1 MRKIKFIV
9 VTSLFIFILS
19 SCGSD
24 KLEVTHYLLN
34 SEQKYTI
41 DATKK
46 SLTDFTN
53 LYPKDTRSGAQK
65 LLESLQNDVHLQ
77 ESEMKPEGFDVGTL
91 SITSIEP
98 KYDKLIM
105 TLLSSVSVKNLQM
118 IFEYDTGD
126 IEKAKVIYVPS
137 GYRIQFC
144 IGLPTNAKRI
154 RLRNFTSEKA
164 DYTFVKTSEVFT
176 EITNQSSIKAKR
188 LSNNTIWFND
198 KPGYYFITSEYDKI
212 LDEVHLSG
220 KGSFVTANGFCK
232 IIRVEVDYGK

>member
-9 VTSLFIFILS
+9 ITSLFMFILL
-19 SCGSD
+19 SCGSN
-24 KLEVTHYLLN
+24 KLEVTHYLLS

-46 SLTDFTN
+46 SLTDFTD
-53 LYPKDTRSGAQK
+53 LYPKDTRSDAQK

-77 ESEMKPEGFDVGTL
+77 ESDVEPEGFDVGTL

-105 TLLSSVSVKNLQM
+105 TLLSSVSDKNLQM

-126 IEKAKVIYVPS
+126 IEKAKVVYVPS
-137 GYRIQFC
+137 GYRIQFS
-144 IGLPTNAKRI
+144 ISLPTDAKRI

-198 KPGYYFITSEYDKI
+198 KPGYYFITSEYDKV
-212 LDEVHLSG
+212 LDEVYLSG

>member
-9 VTSLFIFILS
+9 ITSLFIFILS
-19 SCGSD
+19 SCGSN
-24 KLEVTHYLLN
+24 KLEVTHYLLS

-46 SLTDFTN
+46 SLTDFTD
-53 LYPKDTRSGAQK
+53 LYPKDTLSDAQK

-77 ESEMKPEGFDVGTL
+77 ESDTEPEGFDVGTL

-126 IEKAKVIYVPS
+126 TEKAKVVYVPS
-137 GYRIQFC
+137 GYRIQFS
-144 IGLPTNAKRI
+144 ISLPTDAKRI
-154 RLRNFTSEKA
+154 RLHNFTSEKA

-198 KPGYYFITSEYDKI
+198 KPGYYFITSDYDKI
-212 LDEVHLSG
+212 LDEVYLSG

>member
-9 VTSLFIFILS
+9 ITSLFIFILS
-19 SCGSD
+19 SCGSN
-24 KLEVTHYLLN
+24 KLEVTHYLLS

-46 SLTDFTN
+46 SLTDFTD
-53 LYPKDTRSGAQK
+53 LYPKDTRSDAQK

-77 ESEMKPEGFDVGTL
+77 ESDTEPEGFDVGTL

-126 IEKAKVIYVPS
+126 TEKAKVVYVPS
-137 GYRIQFC
+137 GYRIQFS
-144 IGLPTNAKRI
+144 ISLPTDAKRI
-154 RLRNFTSEKA
+154 RLHNFTSEKA

-176 EITNQSSIKAKR
+176 ELTNQSSIKAKR

-198 KPGYYFITSEYDKI
+198 KPGYYFITSDYDKI
-212 LDEVHLSG
+212 LDEVYLSG

>member
-9 VTSLFIFILS
+9 ITSLFVFILS
-19 SCGSD
+19 SCGSN
-24 KLEVTHYLLN
+24 KLEVTHYLLS

-46 SLTDFTN
+46 SLTDFTD
-53 LYPKDTRSGAQK
+53 LYPKDTRSDAQK

-77 ESEMKPEGFDVGTL
+77 EPNMEPEGFDVGTL

-126 IEKAKVIYVPS
+126 IEKAKVVYVPS
-137 GYRIQFC
+137 GYRIQFS
-144 IGLPTNAKRI
+144 ISLPTDAKRI
-154 RLRNFTSEKA
+154 ILRNFTSEKA
-164 DYTFVKTSEVFT
+164 DYTFVKTSEVFK
-176 EITNQSSIKAKR
+176 ELTNQSSIKAKR

-198 KPGYYFITSEYDKI
+198 KPGYYFITSEYDKV
-212 LDEVHLSG
+212 LDEVYLSG

>member
-9 VTSLFIFILS
+9 IISLFMFILL
-19 SCGSD
+19 SCGSN
-24 KLEVTHYLLN
+24 KLEVTHYLLS

-46 SLTDFTN
+46 SLTDFTD
-53 LYPKDTRSGAQK
+53 LYPKDTRSDAQK

-77 ESEMKPEGFDVGTL
+77 ESDVEPEGFDVGTL

-126 IEKAKVIYVPS
+126 IEKAKVVYVPS
-137 GYRIQFC
+137 GYRIQFS
-144 IGLPTNAKRI
+144 ISLPTDAKRI

-198 KPGYYFITSEYDKI
+198 KPGYYFITSEYDKV
-212 LDEVHLSG
+212 LDEVYLSG

>member
-9 VTSLFIFILS
+9 ITSLFVFILS
-19 SCGSD
+19 SCGSN
-24 KLEVTHYLLN
+24 KLEVTHYLLS

-46 SLTDFTN
+46 SLTDFTD
-53 LYPKDTRSGAQK
+53 LYPKDTRSDAQK

-77 ESEMKPEGFDVGTL
+77 ESDTEPEGFDVGTL
-91 SITSIEP
+91 SITSIET

-126 IEKAKVIYVPS
+126 IEKAKVVYVPS
-137 GYRIQFC
+137 GYRIQFS
-144 IGLPTNAKRI
+144 ISLPTDAKRI
-154 RLRNFTSEKA
+154 RLHNFTSEKA

-198 KPGYYFITSEYDKI
+198 KPGYYFITSDYDKI
-212 LDEVHLSG
+212 LDEVYLSG

>member
-1 MRKIKFIV
+1 MQ
-9 VTSLFIFILS
+9 
-19 SCGSD
+19 
-24 KLEVTHYLLN
+24 
-34 SEQKYTI
+34 QKNHW
-41 DATKK
+41 
-46 SLTDFTN
+46 TDFTD
-53 LYPKDTRSGAQK
+53 LYPKNTRSDAQK

-77 ESEMKPEGFDVGTL
+77 ESDVEPEGFDVGTL

-126 IEKAKVIYVPS
+126 IEKAKVVYVPS
-137 GYRIQFC
+137 GYRIQFS
-144 IGLPTNAKRI
+144 ISLPTDAKRI

-198 KPGYYFITSEYDKI
+198 KPGYYFITSEYDKV
-212 LDEVHLSG
+212 LDEVYLSG

>member
-9 VTSLFIFILS
+9 ITSLFVFILS
-19 SCGSD
+19 SCGSN
-24 KLEVTHYLLN
+24 KLEVTHYLLS

-46 SLTDFTN
+46 SLTDFTD
-53 LYPKDTRSGAQK
+53 LYPKDTRSDAQK

-77 ESEMKPEGFDVGTL
+77 EPNMEPEGFDVGTL

-126 IEKAKVIYVPS
+126 IEKAKVVYVPS
-137 GYRIQFC
+137 GYRIQFS
-144 IGLPTNAKRI
+144 ISLPTDAKRI

-176 EITNQSSIKAKR
+176 ELTNQSSIKTKR

-198 KPGYYFITSEYDKI
+198 KPGYYFITSEYDKV
-212 LDEVHLSG
+212 LDEVYLSG

>member
-1 MRKIKFIV
+1 M
-9 VTSLFIFILS
+9 
-19 SCGSD
+19 
-24 KLEVTHYLLN
+24 
-34 SEQKYTI
+34 
-41 DATKK
+41 
-46 SLTDFTN
+46 
-53 LYPKDTRSGAQK
+53 
-65 LLESLQNDVHLQ
+65 LESLQNDVHLQ
-77 ESEMKPEGFDVGTL
+77 ESDTEPEGFDVGTL

-126 IEKAKVIYVPS
+126 TEKAKVVYVPS
-137 GYRIQFC
+137 GYRIQFS
-144 IGLPTNAKRI
+144 ISLPTDAKRI
-154 RLRNFTSEKA
+154 RLHNFTSEKA

-198 KPGYYFITSEYDKI
+198 KPGYYFITSDYDKI
-212 LDEVHLSG
+212 LDEVYLSG

-232 IIRVEVDYGK
+232 IIHVEVDYGK

>member
-19 SCGSD
+19 SCGSS

-46 SLTDFTN
+46 SLTDFTD
-53 LYPKDTRSGAQK
+53 LYPKDTRSDAKK

-77 ESEMKPEGFDVGTL
+77 ESEVEPEGFDVGTL
-91 SITSIEP
+91 SITSVEP
-98 KYDKLIM
+98 KYNKLIM

-118 IFEYDTGD
+118 IFEYDTGA

-144 IGLPTNAKRI
+144 ISLPKNAKRI

-164 DYTFVKTSEVFT
+164 DYTFVLSLIHISEPT
-176 EITNQSSIKAKR
+176 R
-188 LSNNTIWFND
+188 
-198 KPGYYFITSEYDKI
+198 P
-212 LDEVHLSG
+212 
-220 KGSFVTANGFCK
+220 
-232 IIRVEVDYGK
+232 

>member
-9 VTSLFIFILS
+9 ITSLFVFILS
-19 SCGSD
+19 SCGSN
-24 KLEVTHYLLN
+24 KLEVTHYLLS

-46 SLTDFTN
+46 SLTDFTD
-53 LYPKDTRSGAQK
+53 LYPKDTRSDAQK

-77 ESEMKPEGFDVGTL
+77 EPNMEPEGFDVGTL

-98 KYDKLIM
+98 KYDKLII

-126 IEKAKVIYVPS
+126 IEKAKVVYVPS
-137 GYRIQFC
+137 GYRIQFS
-144 IGLPTNAKRI
+144 ISLPTDAKRI

-176 EITNQSSIKAKR
+176 ELTNQSSIKAKR

-198 KPGYYFITSEYDKI
+198 KPGYYFITSEYGKV
-212 LDEVHLSG
+212 LDEVYLSG

>member
-9 VTSLFIFILS
+9 ITSLFVFILS
-19 SCGSD
+19 SCGSN
-24 KLEVTHYLLN
+24 KLEVTHYLLS

-46 SLTDFTN
+46 SLTDFTD
-53 LYPKDTRSGAQK
+53 LYPKDTRSDAQK

-77 ESEMKPEGFDVGTL
+77 EPNMEPEGFDVGTL

-98 KYDKLIM
+98 KYDKLTM

-126 IEKAKVIYVPS
+126 IEKAKVVYVPS
-137 GYRIQFC
+137 GYRIQFS
-144 IGLPTNAKRI
+144 ISLPTDAKRI

-176 EITNQSSIKAKR
+176 ELTNQSSIKAKR

-198 KPGYYFITSEYDKI
+198 KPGYYFITSEYDKV
-212 LDEVHLSG
+212 LDEVYLSG

>member
-9 VTSLFIFILS
+9 ITSLFVFILS
-19 SCGSD
+19 SCGSN
-24 KLEVTHYLLN
+24 KLEVTHYLLS

-46 SLTDFTN
+46 SLTDFTD
-53 LYPKDTRSGAQK
+53 LYPKDTRSDAQK

-77 ESEMKPEGFDVGTL
+77 EPNMEPEGFDVGTL

-118 IFEYDTGD
+118 IFEYDTDD
-126 IEKAKVIYVPS
+126 IEKAKVVYVPS
-137 GYRIQFC
+137 GYRIQFS
-144 IGLPTNAKRI
+144 ISLPTDAKRI

-176 EITNQSSIKAKR
+176 ELTNQSSIKAKR

-198 KPGYYFITSEYDKI
+198 KPGYYFITSEYDKV
-212 LDEVHLSG
+212 LDEVYLSG

>member
-1 MRKIKFIV
+1 
-9 VTSLFIFILS
+9 
-19 SCGSD
+19 
-24 KLEVTHYLLN
+24 
-34 SEQKYTI
+34 
-41 DATKK
+41 
-46 SLTDFTN
+46 
-53 LYPKDTRSGAQK
+53 
-65 LLESLQNDVHLQ
+65 
-77 ESEMKPEGFDVGTL
+77 MKPEGFDVGTL

-164 DYTFVKTSEVFT
+164 DYTFVKTAEVFT

-188 LSNNTIWFND
+188 LSNNTLWFND

-220 KGSFVTANGFCK
+220 KGSFVTANGFYK

>member
-9 VTSLFIFILS
+9 ITSLFIFILS
-19 SCGSD
+19 SCGSN
-24 KLEVTHYLLN
+24 KLEVTHYLLS

-46 SLTDFTN
+46 SLTDFTD
-53 LYPKDTRSGAQK
+53 LYPKDTRSDAQK

-77 ESEMKPEGFDVGTL
+77 EFDTEPEGFDVGTL

-126 IEKAKVIYVPS
+126 TEKAKVVCVPS
-137 GYRIQFC
+137 GYRIQFS
-144 IGLPTNAKRI
+144 ISLPTDAKRI

-176 EITNQSSIKAKR
+176 ELTNQSSIKAKR

-198 KPGYYFITSEYDKI
+198 KPGYYFITSEYDKV
-212 LDEVHLSG
+212 LDEVYLSG

>member
-9 VTSLFIFILS
+9 ITSLFMFILL
-19 SCGSD
+19 SCGSN
-24 KLEVTHYLLN
+24 KLEVTHYLLS

-46 SLTDFTN
+46 SLTDFTD
-53 LYPKDTRSGAQK
+53 LYPKDTRSDAQK
-65 LLESLQNDVHLQ
+65 LLESLQNYVHLQ
-77 ESEMKPEGFDVGTL
+77 ESDVEPEGFDVGTL

-126 IEKAKVIYVPS
+126 IEKAKVVYVPS
-137 GYRIQFC
+137 GYRIQFS
-144 IGLPTNAKRI
+144 ISLPTDAKRI

-176 EITNQSSIKAKR
+176 KITNQSSIKAKR

-198 KPGYYFITSEYDKI
+198 KPGYYFITSEYDKV
-212 LDEVHLSG
+212 LDEVYLSG

>member
-9 VTSLFIFILS
+9 ITSLFIFILS
-19 SCGSD
+19 SCGSN
-24 KLEVTHYLLN
+24 KLEVTHYLLS

-46 SLTDFTN
+46 SLTDFTD
-53 LYPKDTRSGAQK
+53 LYPKDTRSDAQK

-77 ESEMKPEGFDVGTL
+77 ESDTEPEGFDVGTL

-126 IEKAKVIYVPS
+126 IEKAKVVYVPS
-137 GYRIQFC
+137 GYRIQFS
-144 IGLPTNAKRI
+144 ISLPTDAKRI
-154 RLRNFTSEKA
+154 RLHNFTSEKA

-198 KPGYYFITSEYDKI
+198 KPGYYFITSDYDKI
-212 LDEVHLSG
+212 LDEVYLSG

-232 IIRVEVDYGK
+232 IMHVEVDYGK

>member
-9 VTSLFIFILS
+9 ITSLFMFILL
-19 SCGSD
+19 SCGSN
-24 KLEVTHYLLN
+24 KLEVTHYLLS

-46 SLTDFTN
+46 SLTDFTD
-53 LYPKDTRSGAQK
+53 LYPKDTRSDAQK

-77 ESEMKPEGFDVGTL
+77 EPDMEPEGFDVGTL

-126 IEKAKVIYVPS
+126 IEKAKVVYVPS
-137 GYRIQFC
+137 GYRIQFS
-144 IGLPTNAKRI
+144 ISLPTDAKRI

-212 LDEVHLSG
+212 LDEVYLSG

>member
-1 MRKIKFIV
+1 M
-9 VTSLFIFILS
+9 
-19 SCGSD
+19 
-24 KLEVTHYLLN
+24 THYLLN

-126 IEKAKVIYVPS
+126 IEKAKVICAIWVS
-137 GYRIQFC
+137 
-144 IGLPTNAKRI
+144 
-154 RLRNFTSEKA
+154 
-164 DYTFVKTSEVFT
+164 YTILHWSSNKCKTDQ
-176 EITNQSSIKAKR
+176 IT
-188 LSNNTIWFND
+188 
-198 KPGYYFITSEYDKI
+198 
-212 LDEVHLSG
+212 
-220 KGSFVTANGFCK
+220 
-232 IIRVEVDYGK
+232 

>member
-9 VTSLFIFILS
+9 ITSLFMLILL
-19 SCGSD
+19 SCGSN
-24 KLEVTHYLLN
+24 KLEVTHYLLS

-46 SLTDFTN
+46 SLTDFTD
-53 LYPKDTRSGAQK
+53 LYPKDTRSDAQK

-77 ESEMKPEGFDVGTL
+77 ESDVEPEGFDVGTL
-91 SITSIEP
+91 LITSIEP

-126 IEKAKVIYVPS
+126 IEKAKVVYVPS
-137 GYRIQFC
+137 GYRIQFS
-144 IGLPTNAKRI
+144 ISLPTDAKRI
-154 RLRNFTSEKA
+154 RLCNFTSEKA

-198 KPGYYFITSEYDKI
+198 KPGYYFITSEYDKV
-212 LDEVHLSG
+212 LDEVYLSG

>member
-9 VTSLFIFILS
+9 ITSLFVFILS
-19 SCGSD
+19 SCGSN
-24 KLEVTHYLLN
+24 KLEVTHYLLS

-41 DATKK
+41 DETKK
-46 SLTDFTN
+46 SLTDFTD
-53 LYPKDTRSGAQK
+53 LYPKDTRSDAQK

-77 ESEMKPEGFDVGTL
+77 EPNMEPEGFDVGTL

-126 IEKAKVIYVPS
+126 IEKAKVVYVPS
-137 GYRIQFC
+137 GYRIQFS
-144 IGLPTNAKRI
+144 ISLPTDAKRI

-176 EITNQSSIKAKR
+176 ELTNQSSIKAKR

-198 KPGYYFITSEYDKI
+198 KPGYYFITSEYDKV
-212 LDEVHLSG
+212 LDEVYLSG

>member
-9 VTSLFIFILS
+9 ITSLFVFILS
-19 SCGSD
+19 SCGSN
-24 KLEVTHYLLN
+24 KLEVTHYLLS

-41 DATKK
+41 DVTKK
-46 SLTDFTN
+46 SLTDFTD
-53 LYPKDTRSGAQK
+53 LYPKDTRSDAQK

-77 ESEMKPEGFDVGTL
+77 EPNMEPEGFDVGTL

-126 IEKAKVIYVPS
+126 IEKAKVVYVPS
-137 GYRIQFC
+137 GYRIQFS
-144 IGLPTNAKRI
+144 ISLPTDAKRI

-164 DYTFVKTSEVFT
+164 DYTFVKTSVVFT
-176 EITNQSSIKAKR
+176 ELTNQSSIKAKR

-198 KPGYYFITSEYDKI
+198 KPGYYFITSEYDKV
-212 LDEVHLSG
+212 LDEVYLSG

>member
-9 VTSLFIFILS
+9 ITSLFVFILS
-19 SCGSD
+19 SCGSN
-24 KLEVTHYLLN
+24 KLEVTHYLLS

-46 SLTDFTN
+46 SLTDFTD
-53 LYPKDTRSGAQK
+53 LYPKDTRSDAQK

-77 ESEMKPEGFDVGTL
+77 ESDTEPKGFDVGTL

-126 IEKAKVIYVPS
+126 IEKAKVVYVPS
-137 GYRIQFC
+137 GYRIQFS
-144 IGLPTNAKRI
+144 ISLPTDAKRI
-154 RLRNFTSEKA
+154 RLHNFTSEKA

-198 KPGYYFITSEYDKI
+198 KPGYYFITSDYDKI
-212 LDEVHLSG
+212 LDEVYLSG

>member
-1 MRKIKFIV
+1 M
-9 VTSLFIFILS
+9 
-19 SCGSD
+19 
-24 KLEVTHYLLN
+24 E
-34 SEQKYTI
+34 
-41 DATKK
+41 
-46 SLTDFTN
+46 
-53 LYPKDTRSGAQK
+53 
-65 LLESLQNDVHLQ
+65 
-77 ESEMKPEGFDVGTL
+77 PEGFDVGTL

-126 IEKAKVIYVPS
+126 IEKAKVVYVPS
-137 GYRIQFC
+137 GYRIQFS
-144 IGLPTNAKRI
+144 ISLPTDAKRI

-176 EITNQSSIKAKR
+176 ELTNQSSIKAKR

-198 KPGYYFITSEYDKI
+198 KPGYYFITSEYDKV
-212 LDEVHLSG
+212 LDEVYLSG

>member
-9 VTSLFIFILS
+9 ITSLFMFILL
-19 SCGSD
+19 SCGSN
-24 KLEVTHYLLN
+24 KLEVTHYLLS

-46 SLTDFTN
+46 SLTDFTD
-53 LYPKDTRSGAQK
+53 LYPKDTRSDAQK

-77 ESEMKPEGFDVGTL
+77 ESDVEPEGFDVGTL

-126 IEKAKVIYVPS
+126 IEKAKVVYVPS
-137 GYRIQFC
+137 GYRIQFS
-144 IGLPTNAKRI
+144 ISLPTDAKRI

-176 EITNQSSIKAKR
+176 EIANQSSIKAKR

-198 KPGYYFITSEYDKI
+198 KPGYYFITSEYDKV
-212 LDEVHLSG
+212 LDEVYLSG